1 MAPQI
6 LATSHAGA
14 QTTFEVVLTAGIEEY
29 GTSGVGGAV
38 QIQEISDSGAAM
50 FANTTF
56 SFAGGGIPSL
66 GQSWQLLGIPEGCT
80 LTDATAR
87 FSQDLVEVVSTGII
101 AQAQGLGF
109 VSGFS
114 GSPTVGEEVGFR
126 LVFSCVGSPPSG
138 TADPS

>member
-1 MAPQI
+1 
-6 LATSHAGA
+6 
-14 QTTFEVVLTAGIEEY
+14 
-29 GTSGVGGAV
+29 
-38 QIQEISDSGAAM
+38 M

-87 FSQDLVEVVSTGII
+87 FSQDSMEVVSAGII

-109 VSGFS
+109 VSGFG